1 MASLDLFYREK
12 KIIIITSTNSG
23 TSQFN
28 HGDMVYQLKFKNLA
42 GMGNTK
48 ECIET
53 LYLNVCK
60 KIDEVLGP
68 VTN

>member
-1 MASLDLFYREK
+1 MASIDLFYRKK
-12 KIIIITSTNSG
+12 KIYTITAPNSA
-23 TSQFN
+23 TCQFN
-28 HGDMVYQLKFKNLA
+28 HEGMVYQLKFKNLA

-48 ECIET
+48 ACIET